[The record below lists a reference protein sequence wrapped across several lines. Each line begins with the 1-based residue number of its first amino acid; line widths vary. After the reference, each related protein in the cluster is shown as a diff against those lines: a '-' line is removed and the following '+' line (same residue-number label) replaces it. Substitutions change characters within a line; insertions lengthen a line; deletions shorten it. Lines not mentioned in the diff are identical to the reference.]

1 MHCDDFK
8 LLRGTL
14 KKSSVSPAK
23 GFDHQ
28 PNQQRFP
35 QQPKFQSVQEWD
47 DRFLDLFP
55 HRHDY
60 IWAEHPKPGQKPD
73 WQTES
78 RHPLSD
84 RLIRQGS
91 YLYGVRFGAKTHYIL
106 FDIDT
111 QSPYHPRRDPF
122 AISRLVAAL
131 EPLGLIKYIACTS
144 SYSGGIHLY
153 FPFEQ
158 AQDSYKLARVVQ
170 VLLENAGFIFSPGL
184 LEIFPNDRGFVDGI
198 PALYAAHRLPMQ
210 AGSYLLNSNYD
221 IIWSN
226 QQTFVQQWQFAQQ
239 HNQLDHKTLAQVF
252 KTAKRKK
259 YRISGKANKF
269 LNDLTTEI
277 YQGWTG
283 FGQTNHLLGRIAM
296 YAYVFWHSL
305 NGCAPLEGRTL
316 VRQIVEI
323 AKSLP
328 GYTEFCRHQHEI
340 EQRAEEWATCVESS
354 HYYPYGIGK
363 NKPEPSLELQSHPTW
378 HEQKQEDARERIRK
392 AIAQLLE
399 TNTLPARPTARFNAL
414 VQHGIGGATLYKH
427 KDLWH
432 PEHLM
437 AVDNPPHPPEV
448 EPRRTKG
455 APESPNLLSDKSS
468 NTPPGK
474 GLKAMQQING
484 KEISSNTQSE
494 SEGLA
499 WAKQRVAEIQALQ
512 DYKRAAQQESWEQ
525 LQLIQPPTAPSP
537 AHLAQMQ
544 QWLESGDP
552 ILVAEAEV
560 FFRSK

>member
-1 MHCDDFK
+1 MN
-8 LLRGTL
+8 LA
-14 KKSSVSPAK
+14 VA
-23 GFDHQ
+23 
-28 PNQQRFP
+28 P
-35 QQPKFQSVQEWD
+35 QFQSVQEGD
-47 DRFLDLFP
+47 DRFLALFP

-60 IWAEHPKPGQKPD
+60 IWAEHSNPGQKPD

-91 YLYGVRFGAKTHYIL
+91 TLYGVRFGPKTHYIL
-106 FDIDT
+106 FDID
-111 QSPYHPRRDPF
+111 SNSLYHPRRDPF

-158 AQDSYKLARVVQ
+158 AQDSYKLARVIQ

-210 AGSYLLNSNYD
+210 AGSYLLNSSFD
-221 IIWSN
+221 ILWSD
-226 QQTFVQQWQFAQQ
+226 QTTFVQGWQFAQQ
-239 HNQLDHKTLAQVF
+239 HNQLAHKTLAQIF

-269 LNDLTTEI
+269 LNDLVTEI

-283 FGQTNHLLGRIAM
+283 FGQTNRILGRIAM
-296 YAYVFWHSL
+296 YCYIFWHSL
-305 NGCAPLEGRTL
+305 NGCAPLEGRSL

-363 NKPEPSLELQSHPTW
+363 NQPTSPSDPEQSSPTW
-378 HEQKQEDARERIRK
+378 HEQKQEDARERIRQ
-392 AIAQLLE
+392 AIAQLLD
-399 TNTLPARPTARFNAL
+399 TYTLPAKPTARFNAL
-414 VQHGIGGATLYKH
+414 VKQGIGGATLYKH

-432 PEHLM
+432 PEYLIP
-437 AVDNPPHPPEV
+437 VDVGERQSNPPPPHPPGFASG
-448 EPRRTKG
+448 RTED
-455 APESPNLLSDKSS
+455 APECPNLLVSQSS
-468 NTPPGK
+468 NAPLDKDLEHLDPDKHEG
-474 GLKAMQQING
+474 
-484 KEISSNTQSE
+484 ISSNTQFE
-494 SEGLA
+494 PEGQA
-499 WAKQRVAEIQALQ
+499 WAKHQVAAIQALQ
-512 DYKRAAQQESWEQ
+512 AYKRAAQQEAWEQ
-525 LQLIQPPTAPSP
+525 FQLLQPQPSQPSLP
-537 AHLAQMQ
+537 RLAQMQ

-552 ILVAEAEV
+552 ILVAEAEA
-560 FFRSK
+560 FFNAVSSTTKSTD